1 MMRIYSAI
9 FDLIWRAWNMFFA
22 LFSPCKC
29 LEHPIIFIIFT
40 SIFLI
45 RRWDV
50 IAHDPRLDGS
60 LKLVLL
66 CFCLWLLTRV
76 PFVNCLWW
84 SYDQLILV
92 IVRPGS
98 SVTLSGAHQP
108 LIHFFITF
116 KYTLVIGSTIVS
128 AQSTFLS
135 NHKIDLGH
143 DWSVPSRVLSSW
155 GWRFRLELR
164 LPINCNSSCSWSL
177 SAYTRNYIARLCR
190 LFKFNLN
197 CSLLFRNW

>member
-1 MMRIYSAI
+1 MQMMRIYSAI

-108 LIHFFITF
+108 LIHSRHRVHDSERPKHLFEQSQNWSWPR
-116 KYTLVIGSTIVS
+116 LVGSFAS
-128 AQSTFLS
+128 PLQ
-135 NHKIDLGH
+135 LGMEI
-143 DWSVPSRVLSSW
+143 SIRVKV
-155 GWRFRLELR
+155 
-164 LPINCNSSCSWSL
+164 
-177 SAYTRNYIARLCR
+177 AH
-190 LFKFNLN
+190 
-197 CSLLFRNW
+197 